1 MRPPRPAASD
11 RGTVVATLVLLIVV
25 VVDAW
30 LRCFPRRGCLSLNA
44 SRDLRMTAA
53 DQIEMLLKVITNKAN
68 AKIES
73 LTKVIDKDKK

>member
-1 MRPPRPAASD
+1 
-11 RGTVVATLVLLIVV
+11 
-25 VVDAW
+25 
-30 LRCFPRRGCLSLNA
+30 
-44 SRDLRMTAA
+44 MTAA